1 MEARHAPH
9 GGGGGRQLPGR
20 GTDGHIA
27 CWWGKDLWREVEDE
41 TSVLFTYYTV
51 NLFYS
56 TVYSFFVYR
65 TEVFSKRHAVV
76 GN

>member
-27 CWWGKDLWREVEDE
+27 CWWGKDLWREVGDE
-41 TSVLFTYYTV
+41 MLVLFIYHTLVISFIYFSSIHSFSVLDRA
-51 NLFYS
+51 LIEA
-56 TVYSFFVYR
+56 FV
-65 TEVFSKRHAVV
+65 
-76 GN
+76 